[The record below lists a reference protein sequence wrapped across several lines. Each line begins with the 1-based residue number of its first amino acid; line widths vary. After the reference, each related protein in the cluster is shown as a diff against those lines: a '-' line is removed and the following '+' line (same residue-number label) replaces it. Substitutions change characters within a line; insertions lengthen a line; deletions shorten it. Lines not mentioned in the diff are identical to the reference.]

1 MIFRVAFLSLLLA
14 STALSLSLPFG
25 NSDKVVAELPVAKA
39 LDVQHHFYESQRIFG
54 AAIE

>member
-1 MIFRVAFLSLLLA
+1 MIFRVAFLFLLLT